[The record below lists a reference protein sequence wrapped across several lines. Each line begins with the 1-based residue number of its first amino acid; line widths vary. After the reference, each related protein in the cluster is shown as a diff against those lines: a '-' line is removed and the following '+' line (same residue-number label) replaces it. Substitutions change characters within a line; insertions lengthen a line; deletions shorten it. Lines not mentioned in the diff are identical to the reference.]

1 MHVEIK
7 AVNLSELLVPE
18 QMEFNTLYEVVQSPH
33 QKYIGLVVFRA
44 GSAMV
49 SAKDTGTYWSCLHD
63 LSQIKLIRLPAG
75 AQVIWTQ
82 E

>member
-7 AVNLSELLVPE
+7 ALKRSELLVPE

-33 QKYIGLVVFRA
+33 PKHIGLVVFRA

-49 SAKDTGTYWSCLHD
+49 SVNDTNTYWSCLHD

-82 E
+82 Q